1 MSEVGHSVL
10 IGPPRLRLLR
20 HAYLELEKGDRLQA
34 SEKAWDAAARAVSA
48 VALARGW
55 EYSRHEDLF
64 AAALKLSAEFDDSE
78 FAGGFVVAEK
88 FRENAEYDFME
99 DFQYEDDR
107 KIVQDFVARTL
118 ALME

>member
-1 MSEVGHSVL
+1 MNTKEYAKAARKSLADANHQFAAGDDL
-10 IGPPRLRLLR
+10 
-20 HAYLELEKGDRLQA
+20 KGSR
-34 SEKAWDAAARAVSA
+34 KIWDAAECAVSA

-55 EYSRHEDLF
+55 EHSSHEDLF
-64 AAALKLSAEFDDSE
+64 SAAIKLSAEFDDSE
-78 FAGGFVVAEK
+78 FVGGFVVAEK

-99 DFQYEDDR
+99 DFQYGDDR

>member
-1 MSEVGHSVL
+1 MNVREHIETARYFLAESKREFAAGDDL
-10 IGPPRLRLLR
+10 
-20 HAYLELEKGDRLQA
+20 KGSR
-34 SEKAWDAAARAVSA
+34 KMWDAAECAVSA

-55 EYSRHEDLF
+55 EHSRHEDLF
-64 AAALKLSAEFDDSE
+64 AAAIMLPSEFDDSA
-78 FAGGFVVAEK
+78 FVGGFAVAEK

-99 DFQYEDDR
+99 DFQYDDDR

>member
-1 MSEVGHSVL
+1 MSVREHIDAARESLADANRQFAAGDDL
-10 IGPPRLRLLR
+10 
-20 HAYLELEKGDRLQA
+20 KGSR
-34 SEKAWDAAARAVSA
+34 KMWDAAERAATA

-55 EYSRHEDLF
+55 EHSRPEDLF
-64 AAALKLSAEFDDSE
+64 AAAIKLSAEFDDSE
-78 FAGGFVVAEK
+78 FVGGFAVAEK

-99 DFQYEDDR
+99 DFQFADDR

>member
-1 MSEVGHSVL
+1 MNT
-10 IGPPRLRLLR
+10 
-20 HAYLELEKGDRLQA
+20 KGYA
-34 SEKAWDAAARAVSA
+34 KAARKSLAESKREFEAGDDLKGSRKMWDAAKCAATA

-55 EYSRHEDLF
+55 EHSRHEDLF
-64 AAALKLSAEFDDSE
+64 AAAIKLSAEFDDSE
-78 FAGGFVVAEK
+78 FVGGFVVAEK

-99 DFQYEDDR
+99 DFQYDDDR

>member
-1 MSEVGHSVL
+1 MNT
-10 IGPPRLRLLR
+10 
-20 HAYLELEKGDRLQA
+20 KGYA
-34 SEKAWDAAARAVSA
+34 KAARKSLAESKREFAAGDDLKGSRKIWDAAECAVSA

-55 EYSRHEDLF
+55 EHSRHEDLF
-64 AAALKLSAEFDDSE
+64 AAASMLSAEFDDAE
-78 FAGGFVVAEK
+78 FVGGFAVAEK

-99 DFQYEDDR
+99 DFQYDDDR